1 MDITI
6 TLNGMPRHL
15 SCEPGDT
22 LLALL
27 RREGCFSVKFGSG
40 TGETGAATVLLDGRV
55 VTADVLLAAQA
66 DGHAVTTVESLNVVT
81 GELHPIQEA
90 FVETGALQS
99 GYSAGAMILAAKAL
113 LERNPDPDEA
123 EIRDA
128 LSGILDRETG
138 YVKVVAAVRR
148 AAALLR
154 GEKPEPVQ
162 PVIIEPLVGQ
172 DIAAGQPQAA
182 GRPPGADHGLW
193 PAVPAV
199 IRSPEVAPTLVVG
212 QPEPKVDALRLVKGN
227 PAFTDDVELRGMLHA
242 KVLRS
247 PHAHARIIAIDDAD
261 ARAMPGVHAVLHCFN
276 TRRVKY
282 ASGGQSWPNP
292 YPWDQVSFDDKVRHV
307 GDRVAAVA
315 AETAEIA
322 EAACRLI
329 KVTYQVLPAVFDEL
343 EALAEGAPRIHD
355 EQDSVG
361 IHDASRNISS
371 HIEGQTTPDME
382 AALAAAD
389 HVFEQTF
396 HVHMVQ
402 HCSIEPH
409 VTIGWFDADERLVL
423 RTSTQVPF
431 HVRRMVAPL
440 LGLPVK
446 RIRVIKP
453 RIGGA
458 FGGKQEMLIE
468 DIVGHLVLATRRPVR
483 LELTREEEFTSART
497 RHGQTITFRTGIND
511 DGRLAALDMR
521 VVGNTGA
528 YGVHSFTVQSVTG
541 LRGLSSYNCPAKRYR
556 CDVVYTNRLVAGAM
570 RGYGAPQGVFA
581 LESHIDDIARALG
594 MDPVELRRRNWVGL
608 GDRFD
613 IAPRLGE
620 RGGVDDIAPE
630 DLPEITSCGIEECVA
645 QAQRAIGWDRRHDSS
660 WKRPPDRPS
669 VRRGIG
675 FALCVMGSGIPFVDM
690 GAAFIKMND
699 DGSFNLLI
707 GGTDLGTGADTVV
720 AQIAAEVLGVAVDDI
735 MVYAADTDVTPFD
748 VGAYA
753 SGTTYITGMAAK
765 RAAEAARARI
775 ACRAARMLGLDESS
789 PIELRDRRAWAA
801 DGRSVPLEDLAL
813 HVLHVEDQ
821 EQIMGTASYLARS
834 SPSPFAAQAAE
845 VEVDIDTGQVTVTK
859 LVTAVDCGVPINPLT
874 ASGQVE
880 GGVLMALGYALC
892 EELVL
897 DDDGRPVNARLGPY
911 WIYRADDAP
920 ATEVFLVQ
928 TLEPSGPFGA
938 KAVGEIPTVGV
949 TPAVRNAILDAAGV
963 ALNATPFTPER
974 VWRALHASTAD
985 EATTE
990 PTPVAR

>member
-1 MDITI
+1 MNVKI
-6 TLNGMPRHL
+6 TLNGRALEL
-15 SCEPGDT
+15 SCAPGET

-27 RREGCFSVKFGSG
+27 RREGCTSVRFGSE
-40 TGETGAATVLLDGRV
+40 TGETGAAAVLLDGRLV
-55 VTADVLLAAQA
+55 AADVLLAAQA
-66 DGHAVTTVESLNVVT
+66 DGHEVTTVESLDVAS

-90 FVETGALQS
+90 FVEAGALQS
-99 GYSAGAMILAAKAL
+99 GYSAGAMVLATKAL
-113 LERNPDPDEA
+113 LERDPDPGES

-128 LSGILDRETG
+128 LSGILDRESG
-138 YVKVVAAVRR
+138 YVKVVAAVQR

-162 PVIIEPLVGQ
+162 PLIIEPLAGRESPVPGSC
-172 DIAAGQPQAA
+172 IAARRG
-182 GRPPGADHGLW
+182 GW
-193 PAVPAV
+193 PAVPGV
-199 IRSPEVAPTLVVG
+199 VPSPEVAQTVVVG
-212 QPEPKVDALRLVKGN
+212 RPEHKVDALRLVKGH
-227 PAFTDDVELRGMLHA
+227 PAFTDDIELRGMLHA

-247 PHAHARIIAIDDAD
+247 PHAHARIIAIDDAA
-261 ARAMPGVHAVLHCFN
+261 ARAMPGVHAVLHYFN

-315 AETAEIA
+315 AETVQLA

-329 KVTYQVLPAVFDEL
+329 KVTYEVLPAVFDEH
-343 EALAEGAPRIHD
+343 EALAEGAPKIHD
-355 EQDSVG
+355 EQDSAG

-371 HIEGQTTPDME
+371 HIEGQTTADME
-382 AALAAAD
+382 TALGRAD

-396 HVHMVQ
+396 RLHQVQ

-409 VTIGWFDADERLVL
+409 VTIGWFDEDDRLVL

-431 HVRRMVAPL
+431 HIRRMVAPL

-453 RIGGA
+453 RIGGG

-483 LELTREEEFTSART
+483 LELTRAEEFTSSRT
-497 RHGQTITFRTGIND
+497 RHRQTITFRTGVND
-511 DGRLAALDMR
+511 DGKLAALDMR
-521 VVGNTGA
+521 VVANTGA
-528 YGVHSFTVQSVTG
+528 YGVHGFTVQSVTG
-541 LRGLSSYNCPAKRYR
+541 LRGLSSYNCPAKRYQ

-581 LESHIDDIARALG
+581 LESHMDDIARALG
-594 MDPVELRRRNWVGL
+594 IDPVELRRRNWVGL
-608 GDRFD
+608 GDSFD

-620 RGGVDDIAPE
+620 RGGVDDVSPE
-630 DLPEITSCGIEECVA
+630 DLPRITSCGTEECVA
-645 QAQRAIGWDRRHDSS
+645 QTLRAIGWDRRHDES

-669 VRRGIG
+669 IRRGIG

-690 GAAFIKMND
+690 GSAFIKMND

-735 MVYAADTDVTPFD
+735 LVYAADTDITPFD

-775 ACRAARMLGLDESS
+775 AQRAARMLGLDESV
-789 PIELRDRRAWAA
+789 PIELRGHQAWAN
-801 DGRSVPLEDLAL
+801 DGRSVSLADLAL
-813 HVLHVEDQ
+813 HVLHADDQ
-821 EQIMGTASYLARS
+821 EQIMGSASYLARE

-845 VEVDIDTGQVTVTK
+845 VEVDVDTGEVTVGK
-859 LVTAVDCGVPINPLT
+859 FVTSVDCGVPINPLT

-897 DDDGRPVNARLGPY
+897 DGDGRPVNPKLGPY
-911 WIYRADDAP
+911 WIFRADDAP

-928 TLEPSGPFGA
+928 TNEPSGPFGA

-949 TPAVRNAILDAAGV
+949 VPAVRNAILNATGV
-963 ALNATPFTPER
+963 AINTTPFTPER
-974 VWRALHASTAD
+974 VWRALRAPGAGP
-985 EATTE
+985 A
-990 PTPVAR
+990 